1 MSRRVWLW
9 IGFALVHAVVVLLG
23 FVGDHAA
30 SWDVD
35 QLYRWWASRALRG
48 EAVPGITE
56 DWVYPLLAYIPIL
69 LAGAPGSAV
78 DYTLAWGLIVTAADA
93 VAFGVLVGRARSR
106 GRVLAG
112 WFWLAALL
120 ALGGVGMYRLDGFT
134 VPLAVAGSLWLVGRP
149 WLGSVLLAV
158 ATWIKV
164 WPAALLAAAV
174 ITVRRRLA
182 VVGGAVAVSALV
194 VAGVLVAGGGP
205 HLFGFVGD
213 QTSRG
218 LQIEAPVSTVYML
231 LAAAGVPG
239 ARVVYDDELITFQVT
254 GPGVEGVIA
263 AMTPVLIAGML
274 ALAALGALKAWRRAG
289 FAALFPALAL
299 ALVLGFIVLNKVGSP
314 QYMTWVITPL
324 VIGLVIDRRR
334 WIAPAALALVILALT
349 QLIFPFWYDGILGL
363 TPAAVGLLV
372 VRNVLLVALFAWS
385 VVRLARVRVRP
396 GPGPRSQRL
405 RDAHRRDVEGEPGP
419 SPIP

>member
-1 MSRRVWLW
+1 MTRVSRRVWLW
-9 IGFALVHAVVVLLG
+9 VGFVLVHAAVIWLG
-23 FVGDHAA
+23 YAGDHAA

-35 QLYRWWASRALRG
+35 QLYRWWAARALRG

-69 LAGAPGSAV
+69 LAAAPGPAV

-93 VAFGVLVGRARSR
+93 VAFAILVGDGRSR
-106 GRVLAG
+106 SRVVAA

-120 ALGGVGMYRLDGFT
+120 ALGGVGMFRLDGFT

-174 ITVRRRLA
+174 IALRRRLA
-182 VVGGAVAVSALV
+182 VVGGAAVVSALV
-194 VAGVLVAGGGP
+194 IAGVVVAGGAP

-218 LQIEAPVSTVYML
+218 LQIEAPVSTAYML
-231 LAAAGVPG
+231 LAAGGVPG
-239 ARVVYDDELITFQVT
+239 AAVVYDQDLITFQVT
-254 GPGVEGVIA
+254 GPGVGGVVA
-263 AMTPVLIAGML
+263 AMTPVLIVGML
-274 ALAALGALKAWRRAG
+274 SIAALGAFKAWRGAG
-289 FAALFPALAL
+289 FASLFPALAL
-299 ALVLGFIVLNKVGSP
+299 ALVLGFVVLNKVGSP
-314 QYMTWVITPL
+314 QYMTWLIAPL
-324 VIGLVIDRRR
+324 VAGLAIDRRR
-334 WIAPAALALVILALT
+334 WMGPAALALVTLALT
-349 QLIFPFWYDGILGL
+349 QLIFPFWYDAILAL
-363 TPAAVGLLV
+363 TPAAVGVLV

-385 VVRLARVRVRP
+385 LVRLARVAPRVRHP
-396 GPGPRSQRL
+396 LPVP
-405 RDAHRRDVEGEPGP
+405 
-419 SPIP
+419 